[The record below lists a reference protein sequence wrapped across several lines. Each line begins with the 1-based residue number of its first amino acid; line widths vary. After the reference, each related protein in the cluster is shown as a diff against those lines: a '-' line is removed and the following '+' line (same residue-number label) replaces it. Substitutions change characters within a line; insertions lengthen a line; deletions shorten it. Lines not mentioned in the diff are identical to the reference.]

1 MYYNIYNILE
11 RKIENLEITIIS
23 CLLNNPKLMESPK
36 LTDDLFTTQQK
47 LWQFMKAVYKKFGCF
62 DLALMYNNVRN
73 KYNYLGM
80 ITQLLDVEPVTS
92 NFDYY
97 VDELIR
103 MKNEDETERNRANAI
118 FSLAH
123 DLIQHNIT
131 SKEFKEKV
139 DKMFQEE
146 KDGKE

>member
-11 RKIENLEITIIS
+11 RKIENLEMTIMS
-23 CLLNNPKLMESPK
+23 CLLQKPELMQNPR
-36 LTDDLFTTQQK
+36 LTDDLFQNQQK

-62 DLALMYNNVRN
+62 DLNLMYNNVRN
-73 KYNYLGM
+73 KYNYIGM
-80 ITQLLDVEPVTS
+80 ITELIDIEPVPS
-92 NFDYY
+92 NIEYY
-97 VDELIR
+97 IDELIR
-103 MKNEDETERNRANAI
+103 TKNEDETERHRANAI

-123 DLIQHNIT
+123 DLIQRNIT

-146 KDGKE
+146 K